1 MSESKQQFKR
11 RRVVVIACKRTPSL
25 SMSRQVSAKD
35 LAGHAVRAA
44 IAEAGIEDVSK
55 IGALTGG
62 QVAQDAF
69 TSNFAKHAAEAGGL
83 KDNTHCITINRQCSS
98 SMDAARNIFEQIL
111 HHHIE
116 IGIAAG
122 AESMA
127 DTSYL
132 VPSSVR
138 NSGFNRLLRTATTK
152 PWGKGLTMF
161 GFGKHYGPGLIFG
174 SYGES
179 GLATSLNAI
188 DPRRAGMAKT
198 AQTVA
203 NLCGITRGDAD
214 ALAVLSQE
222 RALTGRER
230 MALEISP
237 FFVKGVGLVSQ
248 DEGPRATTLKK
259 VSGLRALP
267 DTGGLVT
274 AANASGMGGCGVAV
288 VLASEE
294 AAIKLGATI
303 LAEVVDF
310 EAAGCDAMTMGL
322 GPVPAVQ
329 RLFWRRNMCAE
340 NIGYWEINEA
350 FAHIW
355 AAIMKVLGIDVNK
368 SNLYGG
374 GISIGH
380 PLGATGARLLG
391 MIAREVYL
399 RRGEPGMEYA
409 LGTQCAAGGMGT
421 AVLVKRYVPDAG
433 SLIY

>member
-1 MSESKQQFKR
+1 MSGNFGNTATR
-11 RRVVVIACKRTPSL
+11 RRVVVVASKRTPSL
-25 SMSRQVSAKD
+25 GMGRQVPAKE

-44 IAEAGIEDVSK
+44 IVEAGLRDLSQVD
-55 IGALTGG
+55 ALAAG

-69 TSNFAKHAAEAGGL
+69 TSNFAKHVAEAGGL
-83 KDNTHCITINRQCSS
+83 KDTTPCITLNRQCSS
-98 SMDAARNIFEQIL
+98 SMDAARLIAEQIYSGC
-111 HHHIE
+111 ID
-116 IGIAAG
+116 IGIAVG

-127 DTSYL
+127 DTPYL

-138 NSGFNRLLRTATTK
+138 NSGFNRWLRGATGK
-152 PWGKGLTMF
+152 PWGKWLSTF
-161 GFGKHYGPGLIFG
+161 GFSKHYGPGLIFG
-174 SYGES
+174 AYGES
-179 GLATSLNAI
+179 GLATSMNAI

-203 NLCGITRGDAD
+203 NLCGISREDAD
-214 ALAVLSQE
+214 ALAVLSHQ
-222 RALTGRER
+222 RALAGRDR
-230 MALEISP
+230 MALEIAP
-237 FFVKGVGLVSQ
+237 FYVPGVGLITE
-248 DEGPRATTLKK
+248 DEGPRATTAAK
-259 VSGLRALP
+259 VAALRALP

-294 AAIKLGATI
+294 AALRMGATI

-322 GPVPAVQ
+322 GPVPAVE
-329 RLFWRRNMCAE
+329 RLFERRNMCAG

-355 AAIMKVLGIDVNK
+355 AAIMKSLEIDVNK

-399 RRGEPGMEYA
+399 RRDEPGMEFA

-421 AVLVKRYVPDAG
+421 AVLVRRYRPAA
-433 SLIY
+433 

>member
-1 MSESKQQFKR
+1 MSESKKQFKR

-25 SMSRQVSAKD
+25 SMARQVSAKD
-35 LAGHAVRAA
+35 LVGEAVRAA
-44 IAEAGIEDVSK
+44 IAEAGIKNVSK
-55 IGALTGG
+55 IGALAAG

-83 KDNTHCITINRQCSS
+83 KDSTHCLTINRQCSS
-98 SMDAARNIFEQIL
+98 SMDASREIFRQIYEGY
-111 HHHIE
+111 IE

-138 NSGFNRLLRTATTK
+138 NSGFNRRLRNVTTK
-152 PWGKGLTMF
+152 PWGKWLTMF
-161 GFGKHYGPGLIFG
+161 GFGRHYGPGLVFG
-174 SYGES
+174 AYGES

-188 DPRRAGMAKT
+188 DPRRAGMART
-198 AQTVA
+198 AQTVS
-203 NLCGITRGDAD
+203 NLCGIKRGDAD
-214 ALAVLSQE
+214 ALAVLSHE
-222 RALTGRER
+222 RALAGRER
-230 MALEISP
+230 MALEIAP
-237 FFVKGVGLVSQ
+237 FLVPGVGLVTE
-248 DEGPRATTLKK
+248 DEGPRATTLEK
-259 VSGLRALP
+259 VAGLRALP

-329 RLFWRRNMCAE
+329 RLLARRHMSVS

-399 RRGEPGMEYA
+399 RRHEPGMEYA

-421 AVLVKRYVPDAG
+421 AVLVKRYEPD
-433 SLIY
+433 